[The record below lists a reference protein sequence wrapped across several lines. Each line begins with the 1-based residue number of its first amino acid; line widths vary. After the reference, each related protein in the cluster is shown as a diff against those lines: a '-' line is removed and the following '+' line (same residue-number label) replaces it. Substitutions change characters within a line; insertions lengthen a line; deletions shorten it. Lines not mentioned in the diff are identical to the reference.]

1 MIDEGRWF
9 GVNKGIDYERK
20 YGLKPRDEVFY
31 EMYDLCGGEVFFRYY
46 VSTGFVQTLDYYLEF
61 EEELKNICLS
71 IKDFDEQFSYDMYIL
86 PLFRNKKLKELGI

>member
-31 EMYDLCGGEVFFRYY
+31 EMYDLCGGEVF
-46 VSTGFVQTLDYYLEF
+46 
-61 EEELKNICLS
+61 
-71 IKDFDEQFSYDMYIL
+71 
-86 PLFRNKKLKELGI
+86 RNKKLKELGI